1 VFLGHSN
8 YVLSKSSKSLVIVQV
23 PLDFE
28 RGSGKKGVQRYHT
41 PAIKELLAELAEAEQ
56 EKEDALKEIF
66 RKLLQHFCRWV
77 SVCPNVAKTLDSARL
92 AKARLC

>member
-1 VFLGHSN
+1 LW
-8 YVLSKSSKSLVIVQV
+8 QV

-77 SVCPNVAKTLDSARL
+77 FVFLMKKHTLCSRNGIL
-92 AKARLC
+92 GQTV